1 VDPQNSRTD
10 EGQPGAAL
18 LRQADRLASALDDYR
33 HHMNNSPYPGTDEAQ
48 TVRATVTANFRIT
61 ELIIEDGLL
70 SLGTEVVVR
79 RVTEALLNAQA
90 AAKRGRQDRAET
102 LSGPRNNCTPTATRC
117 CAGSSPPSGCCRG
130 PWRTPL
136 SGLRSPWRR

>member
-18 LRQADRLASALDDYR
+18 LRQADRLASALDDYQ

-70 SLGTEVVVR
+70 SLGTEVVCGESPR
-79 RVTEALLNAQA
+79 R
-90 AAKRGRQDRAET
+90 
-102 LSGPRNNCTPTATRC
+102 C
-117 CAGSSPPSGCCRG
+117 
-130 PWRTPL
+130 
-136 SGLRSPWRR
+136 